1 MNSIITVKDLNL
13 YYGAAHALKNVNIDI
28 AENSITA
35 LIGPSGC
42 GKSTFLKTLNRMN
55 DLIPGVRIEGDV
67 RYNGMD
73 IFGKNVD
80 VNELRREI
88 GMVFQKPNPFP
99 MSIYDNIAYGPRT
112 HGIKNKAALDEIVEE
127 SLTGAAIW
135 DEVKDRLK
143 KSALGLS
150 GGQQQRLCIARALA
164 VKP

>member
-67 RYNGMD
+67 R
-73 IFGKNVD
+73 
-80 VNELRREI
+80 
-88 GMVFQKPNPFP
+88 
-99 MSIYDNIAYGPRT
+99 
-112 HGIKNKAALDEIVEE
+112 
-127 SLTGAAIW
+127 
-135 DEVKDRLK
+135 
-143 KSALGLS
+143 
-150 GGQQQRLCIARALA
+150 
-164 VKP
+164 